1 MSLSGEAGPIA
12 TTRPDPKR
20 STPRRSGSSAG
31 TGKSFRKERKPPVSG
46 TRLEGGVCKCCK
58 KKNDKGERRISKAS
72 YLMLFEC
79 WVVLDLAKN
88 LVGLTKFQ
96 AILTSCLLDIS
107 EDDDGSD
114 RQVGT
119 FSQRSRRASATK
131 RRQLRGKMGGKVKL
145 KWIQWYSSVS
155 FKFSLKVGKRSTLG
169 FLPFFVKVFCFIFK
183 QESFI
188 IILIFMGCM
197 HVCVR
202 FFVCIIWRIYVFLLI
217 FFSVQLIS

>member
-1 MSLSGEAGPIA
+1 MSAGPTA
-12 TTRPDPKR
+12 ATRPDPKR

-31 TGKSFRKERKPPVSG
+31 TGQSFRKERKPPVSG
-46 TRLEGGVCKCCK
+46 TRLEGFANVAK
-58 KKNDKGERRISKAS
+58 KKYDKGERRISKAS
-72 YLMLFEC
+72 YLMLLEC
-79 WVVLDLAKN
+79 WVILDLAKN

-155 FKFSLKVGKRSTLG
+155 FKFSLKVGKRLTLG